1 MGVGWQVVVAHRVVE
16 HGGELVADAAQVRV
30 AVVEAVGCALVLDG
44 VLPVQDVQRRDL
56 RELLLHVPAID
67 LVEGAEG
74 HVRRSLHLAQE
85 VHFPCGCRL
94 LGLEAELR
102 LLAALAGPVLVP
114 ALDVVGSALRVLANG
129 HRGHRPCRSSV
140 RRSSLR

>member
-1 MGVGWQVVVAHRVVE
+1 M
-16 HGGELVADAAQVRV
+16 
-30 AVVEAVGCALVLDG
+30 EAVGCALVLDG

-56 RELLLHVPAID
+56 GELLLAQVREDLGLDHVRLVDLGGVAQLFLHVPAIE

-85 VHFPCGCRL
+85 VHLPCGCRF
-94 LGLEAELR
+94 LGLEATLR

-114 ALDVVGSALRVLANG
+114 ALGVVGSALRVLANG
-129 HRGHRPCRSSV
+129 HRGHRPCRSSA
-140 RRSSLR
+140 RRSSPR

>member
-1 MGVGWQVVVAHRVVE
+1 MRVGWQVVVAHRVVE

-56 RELLLHVPAID
+56 RELLLHVPAIE

-74 HVRRSLHLAQE
+74 
-85 VHFPCGCRL
+85 PC
-94 LGLEAELR
+94 
-102 LLAALAGPVLVP
+102 
-114 ALDVVGSALRVLANG
+114 
-129 HRGHRPCRSSV
+129 
-140 RRSSLR
+140 

>member
-30 AVVEAVGCALVLDG
+30 AVAEAVGGALVLDG
-44 VLPVQDVQRRDL
+44 VLPAEDVQRRDL
-56 RELLLHVPAID
+56 RELLLHVPAIE

-129 HRGHRPCRSSV
+129 HRGHRPCRSSA